1 VIATNCDSG
10 PWEILR
16 GGQLGRL
23 VAVGDAPGIAEAIIG
38 ALDQPRGSAAD
49 GAWRPFSLDVA
60 VDGYLRV
67 LQAGTS

>member
-1 VIATNCDSG
+1 M
-10 PWEILR
+10 
-16 GGQLGRL
+16 
-23 VAVGDAPGIAEAIIG
+23 AVGDAPGIAEAIIG